1 MMVLLCVSAVTGH
14 AAAAAGQLLMEQEVR
29 AAVDRFLADKLE
41 GRGWEI
47 TVRQLSFPQGVSL
60 PKGIRDLELIAPASW
75 DGWGP
80 VSVALLVRVNGQVE
94 KNLSLRLQ
102 VDAST
107 EMVVAARQLLA
118 GTVLAADDLLLHK
131 RDIAQAAG
139 LHVREIDAVVGK
151 KLKSTVRA
159 GAPVKSNQLA
169 AVPVVRSGQLVT
181 IVVENAGFR
190 ITVTG
195 RAKSSGGIGDLVR
208 VENVVSRKEFSA
220 RVLNAT
226 TVEAGF

>member
-1 MMVLLCVSAVTGH
+1 MIVLLCLSAVTGH
-14 AAAAAGQLLMEQEVR
+14 TAAATGQLLTEQEVR
-29 AAVDRFLADKLE
+29 TAVDRFLAAKLE
-41 GRGWEI
+41 GRKWEFA
-47 TVRQLSFPQGVSL
+47 VRQLSFPQGIRL

-118 GTVLAADDLLLHK
+118 GTVLAADDLLLQK
-131 RDIAQAAG
+131 REVAQAGG
-139 LHVREIDAVVGK
+139 LHVRQIDAVVGK
-151 KLKSTVRA
+151 KLKSTVRS

-169 AVPVVRSGQLVT
+169 NVPVIRSGQLVT
-181 IVVENAGFR
+181 IVAENTGFR
-190 ITVTG
+190 IAVTG
-195 RAKSSGGIGDLVR
+195 RAKSSGGVGDLVR
-208 VENVVSRKEFSA
+208 VENLSSRKEFSA
-220 RVLNAT
+220 RVVDAT